1 MIFNEFDLYRAALK
15 KINLNESAL
24 PLYKGRILSENVEA
38 YEKAQKILN
47 CKGLEK
53 CHRWVYDLDF
63 ENLDESEVTKLNN
76 LFQLG
81 IDNGFIDDE
90 TDTDQEETSQE
101 VVVQDP
107 EPAVEE
113 PVEEPVEEEP
123 KTKEAPMAAYTVV
136 YSAMRDGE
144 LKTGEAYSNSINT
157 RSAKADV
164 ISKLEKAGYQNISI
178 LAIEAG
184 DPDMCGCDNTFC
196 KQPEVVSFE
205 NEEVKEEE
213 LIPLRNVFK
222 PFGYNAS
229 SANVSAQDEV
239 KMTLTEDEAKEK
251 VKKAFN
257 DVSKEVTKD
266 TVTPENVKK
275 LLDDNKE
282 TFDKLKEKLDPKSK
296 DKFEKILA
304 FAEDF
309 ANGKLGEYEINEAT
323 GIKAIAVGL
332 GKVLLGVIK
341 FLTWSIK
348 VIGIT
353 GLTIN
358 WVFKALVKSIDVC
371 FGALEKAGAWSN
383 KKLDKISDSEDT
395 INEEDEEESS
405 DEESSEED
413 NSNKDEEKSEEPEKE
428 EEEKDSEENEDKK
441 EEDVEEPDEKLKD
454 DSEAKA
460 EDTEDK
466 ENELS
471 DEEKNSLKDSY
482 KKAFKAAMQKCKFF
496 DKCFDDLTLEEKVKF
511 FETMNS
517 AWKNKADPSKFMSA
531 KETEQLEKVVVKK

>member
-38 YEKAQKILN
+38 YGKAQKILN

-113 PVEEPVEEEP
+113 PVEEEP

-164 ISKLEKAGYQNISI
+164 ISKLERAGYQNISI

-213 LIPLRNVFK
+213 LTPLRNAFK

-239 KMTLTEDEAKEK
+239 KMTLTEDEAKEE

-309 ANGKLGEYEINEAT
+309 ANGKLGEYEINEGT
-323 GIKAIAVGL
+323 GIKVIAVGL
-332 GKVLLGVIK
+332 GNVLLGVIK

-383 KKLDKISDSEDT
+383 NKLDKISDSEDT

-413 NSNKDEEKSEEPEKE
+413 NSTKDEEKSEEPEKDS
-428 EEEKDSEENEDKK
+428 EEKDSEENEDKK

-466 ENELS
+466 EDELS
-471 DEEKNSLKDSY
+471 AEEKNSLKDSY

-511 FETMNS
+511 FETMNN

>member
-1 MIFNEFDLYRAALK
+1 
-15 KINLNESAL
+15 
-24 PLYKGRILSENVEA
+24 
-38 YEKAQKILN
+38 
-47 CKGLEK
+47 
-53 CHRWVYDLDF
+53 
-63 ENLDESEVTKLNN
+63 
-76 LFQLG
+76 
-81 IDNGFIDDE
+81 
-90 TDTDQEETSQE
+90 
-101 VVVQDP
+101 
-107 EPAVEE
+107 
-113 PVEEPVEEEP
+113 
-123 KTKEAPMAAYTVV
+123 
-136 YSAMRDGE
+136 
-144 LKTGEAYSNSINT
+144 
-157 RSAKADV
+157 
-164 ISKLEKAGYQNISI
+164 
-178 LAIEAG
+178 
-184 DPDMCGCDNTFC
+184 MCGCDNTFC

-213 LIPLRNVFK
+213 LTPLRNAFK

-239 KMTLTEDEAKEK
+239 KMTLTEDEAKEE

-275 LLDDNKE
+275 LLNDNKE

-309 ANGKLGEYEINEAT
+309 ANGKLGESEINEGT
-323 GIKAIAVGL
+323 GIKAIATGI

-348 VIGIT
+348 VIGIA
-353 GLTIN
+353 GLTLN
-358 WVFKALVKSIDVC
+358 WVLKALVKSIDVC
-371 FGALEKAGAWSN
+371 FDALEKAGAWSN
-383 KKLDKISDSEDT
+383 KKLDKISDSEDP
-395 INEEDEEESS
+395 INEEDDEESSDDSS

-413 NSNKDEEKSEEPEKE
+413 NSTEDEEKSEEPEKE
-428 EEEKDSEENEDKK
+428 QEKDSEEDKK

-466 ENELS
+466 EDELS
-471 DEEKNSLKDSY
+471 AEEKNSLKDSY
-482 KKAFKAAMQKCKFF
+482 KKAFKATMQKCKFF

-511 FETMNS
+511 FETMNN